1 MSLPSI
7 NMLTSFL
14 NVLYTDWGIVF
25 RSIRVSSYTHIF
37 NMNGI
42 AKSAIKQDKIRKKVP
57 LKSEFY
63 IFTFKSAL
71 QKILFY

>member
-1 MSLPSI
+1 
-7 NMLTSFL
+7 
-14 NVLYTDWGIVF
+14 
-25 RSIRVSSYTHIF
+25 
-37 NMNGI
+37 MNGI
-42 AKSAIKQDKIRKKVP
+42 AKSAIKQDEIRKKVP